1 MQELIHQLKARF
13 PLLGKLEVEATD
25 QTSREPLPAFIG
37 LALAALDSVAPKG
50 SCFILPRKGEVG
62 RLCAVLMALSKLDRN
77 FKSLCSN
84 LPLPCNTNDPV
95 RIHPGKQIFVFQGV
109 WDENPVFFW
118 LGCPNGRRTFPRSQ
132 AFRIERTDR
141 TAPIGNLKGDLLGV
155 SKPPI
160 DLLLSLESYGN
171 LSFVPNYLLVLDP
184 KGHFREF
191 TESTTLTRVGAAPF
205 SSRIADLGIIGSINE
220 DGSLTGLEAGRGG
233 HPLIAVTSS
242 IDALIAASSS
252 ANGSATVLINDV
264 GLLKSPQHFDSIVEK
279 SNLIIIAE
287 HDEWEAVNAL
297 RQRDCKVWPFG
308 EGEIGLG
315 VSADNDGK
323 RHAGFFSSVFTAS
336 TNSQAVLKPVPCE
349 YSLLES
355 VSTELEALSAA
366 IRGDG
371 NDELRGLVRRLFGL
385 LNFASGVL
393 VAPPASE
400 LAEMATRIAQVRAE
414 LDRQRHW
421 IPALDQ
427 ARITKSC
434 TLLDE
439 VFREGSEVGSAKRDR
454 LKTIFEEMRTAG
466 RSKIGVLTKREQ
478 HFEGI
483 RSVARQCGLEV
494 TVFTAQPALLP
505 DEFFD
510 AVVCVSW
517 PGSDGFRK
525 FFRRYMAPDIRF
537 VGYPFELRWLRQSSQ
552 RIQREGSGRTM
563 TKEEKSALVHVEP
576 SVKIDW
582 PDAPHD
588 PHETPT
594 PTPMSPTADFSIFA
608 FERTLLSSRRGSGIS
623 QTDPDEKVQAKYA
636 EFAGDKFAY
645 ITEGHRLP
653 VATHLVFNPNSAS
666 QKLPEREVAG
676 WQVGD
681 YIVFFESGDVEV
693 LQEIANRIMGARAL
707 PLRRKARIWRD
718 ALVSSGLSVS
728 QLQERLTRIGCQRT
742 TATLRNWVSKN
753 SQIGPEDKRDL
764 IAIASVTNSSELRE
778 EIESVWSAIQEIW
791 SYHQSA
797 GTVLRRI
804 LAQRLPTIRWQ
815 IEEEGTEV
823 PIEDQGQHLGSAT
836 IVKVERID
844 QAFEPCSRSLVNRLR
859 SEERLLFI

>member
-1 MQELIHQLKARF
+1 M
-13 PLLGKLEVEATD
+13 T
-25 QTSREPLPAFIG
+25 
-37 LALAALDSVAPKG
+37 
-50 SCFILPRKGEVG
+50 
-62 RLCAVLMALSKLDRN
+62 LSKLKTN
-77 FKSLCSN
+77 FKMLCGD

-95 RIHPGKQIFVFQGV
+95 RIHPGKKIFVFQGV
-109 WDENPVFFW
+109 SDENPVFFW

-141 TAPIGNLKGDLLGV
+141 TGPIGNLKGDLLGV

-160 DLLLSLESYGN
+160 DLLLDLDSYGN

-184 KGHFREF
+184 KGQFKEF
-191 TESTTLTRVGAAPF
+191 TESTTLSRVGAAPF

-220 DGSLTGLEAGRGG
+220 DGSLIGFETGRGG

-242 IDALIAASSS
+242 IDALVAASSS
-252 ANGSATVLINDV
+252 ANGSSTVLVNEV
-264 GLLKSPQHFDSIVEK
+264 SLLKSPQHFDTIVEN
-279 SNLIIIAE
+279 SNLIIVAE
-287 HDEWEAVNAL
+287 HDEWEAVNTL
-297 RQRDCKVWPFG
+297 RQRACKVWPLG
-308 EGEIGLG
+308 EVELGLG
-315 VSADNDGK
+315 VSTDNNVKGNV
-323 RHAGFFSSVFTAS
+323 GFFSSVFTAS
-336 TNSQAVLKPVPCE
+336 KNSQAVLNPVPCE
-349 YSLLES
+349 SFLLES
-355 VSTELEALSAA
+355 ISTELEALSAA

-371 NDELRGLVRRLFGL
+371 KDELKGLVRRLFGL
-385 LNFASGVL
+385 LSFASGVL
-393 VAPPASE
+393 ITPQSSE
-400 LAEMATRIAQVRAE
+400 LAEMATRIEQVRAE
-414 LDRQRHW
+414 LDTQRHW

-427 ARITKSC
+427 GRITKSC
-434 TLLDE
+434 ALLDE
-439 VFREGSEVGSAKRDR
+439 VFSEESQVGSSKRDQ
-454 LKTIFEEMRTAG
+454 LKAIFEELRTAG

-478 HFEGI
+478 HFEGV
-483 RSVARQCGLEV
+483 RSVARQCGLDV
-494 TVFTAQPALLP
+494 TVFTAQPAQLP

-517 PGSDGFRK
+517 PGSDGFRR

-537 VGYPFELRWLRQSSQ
+537 IGYPFELRWLRQGRQ

-563 TKEEKSALVHVEP
+563 TKEEKSALVHVGP
-576 SVKIDW
+576 SAKINW

-588 PHETPT
+588 LNER
-594 PTPMSPTADFSIFA
+594 PTPMSPTAFSIFA
-608 FERTLLSSRRGSGIS
+608 FERTLLGSRRGSGIS
-623 QTDPDEKVQAKYA
+623 QTDPDEKVLAKYA

-645 ITEGHRLP
+645 MAEGHRLP
-653 VATHLVFNPNSAS
+653 VATPLILNPEAAN
-666 QKLPEREVAG
+666 QKLPEKEVGEWRA
-676 WQVGD
+676 GD

-693 LQEIANRIMGARAL
+693 LQEIANRIMGAKAL
-707 PLRRKARIWRD
+707 RLRRKARIWRD
-718 ALVSSGLSVS
+718 ALVSSGLGVS
-728 QLQERLTRIGCQRT
+728 ELQERLTKIGCQRT
-742 TATLRNWVSKN
+742 IATLRNWVGKS

-764 IAIASVTNSSELRE
+764 VAIASVTNSSELRE

-823 PIEDQGQHLGSAT
+823 PIEDQGQLLGSAT

-859 SEERLLFI
+859 SEDVPLSAFI